1 MMRFYV
7 VTNEVRR
14 AEFMSEIKPG
24 IYRNVKITD
33 YHSGDG
39 LSATGLCELM
49 RSPLHYITSLKTP
62 HKETPALK
70 LGSATHCAILEP
82 ERFAREYIKAG
93 NLDRRTK
100 EGKAAWLEIEQSG
113 KIVLTPE
120 EYDKVTSMTLAIRN
134 HEVAS
139 KLFSEGLAEHSIFW
153 NENIYSLDSDISIL
167 CKSRPDYVKT
177 LSDGYI
183 IVDLKTAQDAE
194 TREFQRR
201 AYYKYFYHIQ
211 AGHYLNGF
219 ENITGTK
226 VLAYIY
232 VVIENEPPYAINV
245 FRASQDF
252 LNAGRTKVRELYEL
266 YASCKKSDNW
276 PSYSSEI
283 KDLNLPK
290 GV

>member
-1 MMRFYV
+1 
-7 VTNEVRR
+7 
-14 AEFMSEIKPG
+14 MSEIKPG

-134 HEVAS
+134 HEVA
-139 KLFSEGLAEHSIFW
+139 KLTPMIGAKSLVLLSVITCVSSIT
-153 NENIYSLDSDISIL
+153 LL
-167 CKSRPDYVKT
+167 QTGKSPLLIMK
-177 LSDGYI
+177 
-183 IVDLKTAQDAE
+183 
-194 TREFQRR
+194 
-201 AYYKYFYHIQ
+201 
-211 AGHYLNGF
+211 
-219 ENITGTK
+219 ITCAK
-226 VLAYIY
+226 
-232 VVIENEPPYAINV
+232 
-245 FRASQDF
+245 
-252 LNAGRTKVRELYEL
+252 
-266 YASCKKSDNW
+266 
-276 PSYSSEI
+276 
-283 KDLNLPK
+283 
-290 GV
+290 

>member
-1 MMRFYV
+1 MSQQK
-7 VTNEVRR
+7 VRR
-14 AEFMSEIKPG
+14 TEIMSEIKPG
-24 IYRNVKITD
+24 IYRNIKITD
-33 YHSGDG
+33 YHTGAG
-39 LSATGLCELM
+39 LSAIGLCELM

-70 LGSATHCAILEP
+70 LGTATHCAILEP
-82 ERFAREYIKAG
+82 KRFANDYIKAG

-100 EGKAAWLEIEQSG
+100 EGKAAWLEIEQTG
-113 KIVLTPE
+113 KIVLTPD
-120 EYDKVTSMTLAIRN
+120 EYNKVTSMVSAIQN

-139 KLFSEGLAEHSIFW
+139 KLLSNGLAEHSVFW
-153 NENIYSLDSDISIL
+153 NENIYSLDTDISIL
-167 CKSRPDYVKT
+167 CKSRPDYIKS

-183 IVDLKTAQDAE
+183 IIDLKTAQDAE
-194 TREFQRR
+194 TKEFQRK
-201 AYYKYFYHIQ
+201 AYFKYFYHIQ

-219 ENITGTK
+219 EKLTGEK

-252 LNAGRTKVRELYEL
+252 LNAGRSKARELYEL
-266 YASCKKSDNW
+266 YASCKKTNNW
-276 PSYSSEI
+276 PCYSSEI